1 MKDTVILCQAAFWA
15 SFCYSELSE
24 FFYKSSQV
32 SLIDDLSWKT
42 AWYQEKIQDQEHTIW
57 KKQE

>member
-1 MKDTVILCQAAFWA
+1 MKDTAVLHQAAFWA
-15 SFCYSELSE
+15 LFCYSELLE

-32 SLIDDLSWKT
+32 SLIDDLFWKT
-42 AWYQEKIQDQEHTIW
+42 AQHQEKIQNQEHTIQ